1 MVWKGAKERTIT
13 SLWIRRRRVSLWF
26 GFNLVGVSCFVRG
39 LKIFLSSLIVIV
51 GCIFPLEY
59 MLSRS
64 SEVQDKTSLSQ
75 FSESS
80 CYEFGS
86 SAWDL
91 ILVPWVTPPFTSKNP
106 DQDFGNA
113 AVQLRPKSEQVTGIF
128 PVRQL
133 FRTSWDDSKQVVS
146 LVTHLATLLSDV
158 FQDFDA

>member
-13 SLWIRRRRVSLWF
+13 SLWIRRRRVSFDLASILSELALLWE
-26 GFNLVGVSCFVRG
+26 VW
-39 LKIFLSSLIVIV
+39 KIFLSPLIVIV

-75 FSESS
+75 FSEFSCHEFCSS
-80 CYEFGS
+80 S
-86 SAWDL
+86 WDL

-106 DQDFGNA
+106 DHDFGNA
-113 AVQLRPKSEQVTGIF
+113 DVLLRGKSEQVTGIF
-128 PVRQL
+128 PGRQL

-146 LVTHLATLLSDV
+146 LVTHLATLLPDV
-158 FQDFDA
+158 FQDLDA